1 MRLPLALKKDWFKGS
16 GAEMTSSEAIKL
28 ARVGN
33 PKAIAALMNRSL
45 QPKGIT
51 VKTSLNG
58 ECLSVLLE
66 AAQVPNQ
73 KEMVGWLKKG
83 MINLGSPSIHTVKLY
98 GRQTGAKYP
107 VWKREF
113 ELILPIHSSLPVVS
127 LPTASSTGSI
137 DISASPETPTTE
149 NVRMNQDSTEAEDVP
164 TPLAIFAIGTTVLG
178 MIGVVMALLLKPGN
192 ASNPSQGSVSFA
204 LFLFSFLF
212 MLPLGVVTLVIA
224 ASFGLRGRDK

>member
-1 MRLPLALKKDWFKGS
+1 
-16 GAEMTSSEAIKL
+16 MTSSEAIKL
-28 ARVGN
+28 ARAGN
-33 PKAIAALMNRSL
+33 PKAIAALMNHSL

-83 MINLGSPSIHTVKLY
+83 MINLGAPSIHTVKLY

-113 ELILPIHSSLPVVS
+113 ELILPIHSSVPVVS
-127 LPTASSTGSI
+127 LPTASNTDSI
-137 DISASPETPTTE
+137 DISASPETPTAE
-149 NVRMNQDSTEAEDVP
+149 SDRINEDSTEAED
-164 TPLAIFAIGTTVLG
+164 TPSLFAIFATGTTVLG
-178 MIGVVMALLLKPGN
+178 VIGVVMALMLNPGN
-192 ASNPSQGSVSFA
+192 ANNPSQGYASFA

-212 MLPLGVVTLVIA
+212 VLPLGVVALVIA
-224 ASFGLRGRDK
+224 ARFGLGGRDK

>member
-1 MRLPLALKKDWFKGS
+1 
-16 GAEMTSSEAIKL
+16 MTSSEAIKL
-28 ARVGN
+28 ARAGN
-33 PKAIAALMNRSL
+33 PKAIAALMNHSL

-51 VKTSLNG
+51 VKTALNG

-83 MINLGSPSIHTVKLY
+83 MINLGAPSIHTVKLY

-113 ELILPIHSSLPVVS
+113 ELILPIHSSVPVVS
-127 LPTASSTGSI
+127 LPTASNTDSI
-137 DISASPETPTTE
+137 DISASPETPTAE
-149 NVRMNQDSTEAEDVP
+149 SDRINEDSTEAED
-164 TPLAIFAIGTTVLG
+164 TPSLFALFATGTTVLG
-178 MIGVVMALLLKPGN
+178 VIGVVMALMLNPGSAN
-192 ASNPSQGSVSFA
+192 NPSQEYASFA

-212 MLPLGVVTLVIA
+212 VLPLGVVALVIA
-224 ASFGLRGRDK
+224 ARFSLGRRDK

>member
-1 MRLPLALKKDWFKGS
+1 
-16 GAEMTSSEAIKL
+16 MTSSEAIKL
-28 ARVGN
+28 ARAGN
-33 PKAIAALMNRSL
+33 PKAIAALMNHSL

-83 MINLGSPSIHTVKLY
+83 MINLGAASIHTVKLY

-113 ELILPIHSSLPVVS
+113 ELILPIHSSVPVVS
-127 LPTASSTGSI
+127 LPTASNTDSI
-137 DISASPETPTTE
+137 DISASPETPTAE
-149 NVRMNQDSTEAEDVP
+149 SDRINEDSTEAED
-164 TPLAIFAIGTTVLG
+164 TPSLFAIFATGTTVLG
-178 MIGVVMALLLKPGN
+178 VIGVVMALMLNPGSAN
-192 ASNPSQGSVSFA
+192 NPSQEYASFA

-212 MLPLGVVTLVIA
+212 VLPLGVVALVIA
-224 ASFGLRGRDK
+224 ARFSLGGRDK

>member
-1 MRLPLALKKDWFKGS
+1 
-16 GAEMTSSEAIKL
+16 MTSSEAIKL
-28 ARVGN
+28 ARAGN
-33 PKAIAALMNRSL
+33 PKAIAALMNHSL

-83 MINLGSPSIHTVKLY
+83 MINLGAPSIHTVKLY

-113 ELILPIHSSLPVVS
+113 ELILPIHSSVPVVS
-127 LPTASSTGSI
+127 LPTASNTDSI
-137 DISASPETPTTE
+137 DISASPETPTAE
-149 NVRMNQDSTEAEDVP
+149 SDRINEDSTEAED
-164 TPLAIFAIGTTVLG
+164 TPSLFAIFATGTTVLG
-178 MIGVVMALLLKPGN
+178 VIGVVMALMLNPGSAN
-192 ASNPSQGSVSFA
+192 NPSQEYASFA

-212 MLPLGVVTLVIA
+212 VLPLGVVALVIA
-224 ASFGLRGRDK
+224 ARFSVGRRDK

>member
-1 MRLPLALKKDWFKGS
+1 
-16 GAEMTSSEAIKL
+16 MTSSEAIKL
-28 ARVGN
+28 ARAGN
-33 PKAIAALMNRSL
+33 PKAIAALMNHSL

-83 MINLGSPSIHTVKLY
+83 MINLGAPSIHTVKLY

-113 ELILPIHSSLPVVS
+113 ELILPIHSSVPVVS
-127 LPTASSTGSI
+127 LPTASNTDSI
-137 DISASPETPTTE
+137 DISASPETPTAE
-149 NVRMNQDSTEAEDVP
+149 SDRINEDATEAED
-164 TPLAIFAIGTTVLG
+164 TPSLFAIFAIGTTVLG
-178 MIGVVMALLLKPGN
+178 VIGVVMALMLNPGSAN
-192 ASNPSQGSVSFA
+192 NPSQEYASFA

-212 MLPLGVVTLVIA
+212 VLPLGVVALVIA
-224 ASFGLRGRDK
+224 ARFSVGGRDK

>member
-1 MRLPLALKKDWFKGS
+1 
-16 GAEMTSSEAIKL
+16 MTSSEAIKL
-28 ARVGN
+28 ARAGN
-33 PKAIAALMNRSL
+33 PKAIAALMNHSL

-83 MINLGSPSIHTVKLY
+83 MINLGAPSIHTVKLY

-113 ELILPIHSSLPVVS
+113 ELILPIHSSVPVVS
-127 LPTASSTGSI
+127 LPTASNTDSI
-137 DISASPETPTTE
+137 DISAPPETPTAE
-149 NVRMNQDSTEAEDVP
+149 SDRINEDSTEAED
-164 TPLAIFAIGTTVLG
+164 TPSLFAIFATGTTVLG
-178 MIGVVMALLLKPGN
+178 VIGVVMALMLNPGSAN
-192 ASNPSQGSVSFA
+192 NPSQGYASFA

-212 MLPLGVVTLVIA
+212 VLPLGVVALVIA
-224 ASFGLRGRDK
+224 ARFSLGRRDK

>member
-1 MRLPLALKKDWFKGS
+1 
-16 GAEMTSSEAIKL
+16 MTSSEAIKL
-28 ARVGN
+28 ARAGN
-33 PKAIAALMNRSL
+33 PKAIAALMNHSL

-51 VKTSLNG
+51 VKTALNG

-83 MINLGSPSIHTVKLY
+83 MINLGAPSIHTVKLY

-113 ELILPIHSSLPVVS
+113 ELILPIHSSVPVVS
-127 LPTASSTGSI
+127 LPTASNTDLI
-137 DISASPETPTTE
+137 DISASPETPTAE
-149 NVRMNQDSTEAEDVP
+149 SDRINEDSTEAED
-164 TPLAIFAIGTTVLG
+164 TPSLFALFATGTTVLG
-178 MIGVVMALLLKPGN
+178 VIGVVMALMLNPGSAN
-192 ASNPSQGSVSFA
+192 NPSQEYASFA

-212 MLPLGVVTLVIA
+212 VLPLGVVALVIA
-224 ASFGLRGRDK
+224 ARFSLGRRDK

>member
-1 MRLPLALKKDWFKGS
+1 
-16 GAEMTSSEAIKL
+16 MTSSEAIKL
-28 ARVGN
+28 ARAGN
-33 PKAIAALMNRSL
+33 PKAIAALMNHSL

-51 VKTSLNG
+51 VKTALNG

-83 MINLGSPSIHTVKLY
+83 MINLGAPSIHTVKLY

-113 ELILPIHSSLPVVS
+113 ELILPIHSSVPVVS
-127 LPTASSTGSI
+127 LPTASNTDLI
-137 DISASPETPTTE
+137 DISASPETPTAE
-149 NVRMNQDSTEAEDVP
+149 SDRINEDSTEAED
-164 TPLAIFAIGTTVLG
+164 TPSLFALFATGTTVLG
-178 MIGVVMALLLKPGN
+178 VIGVVMALMLNPGSAN
-192 ASNPSQGSVSFA
+192 NPSQEYASFA

-212 MLPLGVVTLVIA
+212 VLPLGVVALVIA
-224 ASFGLRGRDK
+224 ARFIVGGRDK

>member
-1 MRLPLALKKDWFKGS
+1 
-16 GAEMTSSEAIKL
+16 MTSSEAIKL
-28 ARVGN
+28 ARAGN
-33 PKAIAALMNRSL
+33 PKAIAALMNHSL

-83 MINLGSPSIHTVKLY
+83 MINLGAPSIHKVKLY

-113 ELILPIHSSLPVVS
+113 ELILPIHSSVPVVS
-127 LPTASSTGSI
+127 LPTASNTDSI
-137 DISASPETPTTE
+137 DISASPETPTAE
-149 NVRMNQDSTEAEDVP
+149 SDRINEDSTEAED
-164 TPLAIFAIGTTVLG
+164 TPSLFAIFATGTTVLG
-178 MIGVVMALLLKPGN
+178 VIGVVMALMLNPGSAN
-192 ASNPSQGSVSFA
+192 NPSQEYASFA

-212 MLPLGVVTLVIA
+212 VLPLGVVALVIA
-224 ASFGLRGRDK
+224 ARFSLGGRDK

>member
-1 MRLPLALKKDWFKGS
+1 
-16 GAEMTSSEAIKL
+16 MTSSEAIKL
-28 ARVGN
+28 ARAGN
-33 PKAIAALMNRSL
+33 PKAIAALMNHSL

-83 MINLGSPSIHTVKLY
+83 MINLGAPSIHTVKLY

-113 ELILPIHSSLPVVS
+113 ELILPIHSSVPVVS
-127 LPTASSTGSI
+127 LPTASNTDSI
-137 DISASPETPTTE
+137 DISAPPETPTAE
-149 NVRMNQDSTEAEDVP
+149 SDRINEDSTEAED
-164 TPLAIFAIGTTVLG
+164 TPSLFAIFATGTTVLG
-178 MIGVVMALLLKPGN
+178 VIGVVMALMLNPGN
-192 ASNPSQGSVSFA
+192 ANNPSQGYASFA

-212 MLPLGVVTLVIA
+212 VLPLGVVALVIA
-224 ASFGLRGRDK
+224 ARFSLGRRDK

>member
-1 MRLPLALKKDWFKGS
+1 
-16 GAEMTSSEAIKL
+16 MTSSEAIKL
-28 ARVGN
+28 ARAGN
-33 PKAIAALMNRSL
+33 PKAIAALMNHSL

-83 MINLGSPSIHTVKLY
+83 MINLGAPSIHTVKLY

-113 ELILPIHSSLPVVS
+113 ELILPIHSSVPVVS
-127 LPTASSTGSI
+127 LPTASNTDSI
-137 DISASPETPTTE
+137 DISASPETPTAE
-149 NVRMNQDSTEAEDVP
+149 SDRINEDATEAED
-164 TPLAIFAIGTTVLG
+164 TPSLFAIFAIGTTVLG
-178 MIGVVMALLLKPGN
+178 VIGVVMALMLNPGSAN
-192 ASNPSQGSVSFA
+192 NPSQEYASFA

-212 MLPLGVVTLVIA
+212 VLPLGVVALVIA
-224 ASFGLRGRDK
+224 ARFSLGGRDK

>member
-1 MRLPLALKKDWFKGS
+1 
-16 GAEMTSSEAIKL
+16 MTSSEAIKL
-28 ARVGN
+28 ARAGN
-33 PKAIAALMNRSL
+33 PKAIAALMNHSL

-83 MINLGSPSIHTVKLY
+83 MINLGAPSIHTVKLY

-113 ELILPIHSSLPVVS
+113 ELILPIHSSVPVVS
-127 LPTASSTGSI
+127 LPTASNTDSI
-137 DISASPETPTTE
+137 DISASPETPTAE
-149 NVRMNQDSTEAEDVP
+149 SDRINEDSTEAED
-164 TPLAIFAIGTTVLG
+164 TPSLFAIFATGTTVLG
-178 MIGVVMALLLKPGN
+178 VIGVVMALMLNPGSAN
-192 ASNPSQGSVSFA
+192 NPSQEYASFA

-212 MLPLGVVTLVIA
+212 VLPLGVVALVIA
-224 ASFGLRGRDK
+224 ARFSVGGRDK

>member
-1 MRLPLALKKDWFKGS
+1 
-16 GAEMTSSEAIKL
+16 MTSSEAIKL
-28 ARVGN
+28 ARAGN
-33 PKAIAALMNRSL
+33 PKAIAALMNHSL

-51 VKTSLNG
+51 VKTALNG

-83 MINLGSPSIHTVKLY
+83 MINLGAPSIHKVKLY

-113 ELILPIHSSLPVVS
+113 ELILPIHSSVPVVS
-127 LPTASSTGSI
+127 LPTASNTDSI
-137 DISASPETPTTE
+137 DISASPETPTAE
-149 NVRMNQDSTEAEDVP
+149 SDRINEDSTEAED
-164 TPLAIFAIGTTVLG
+164 TPSLFAIFAIGTTVLG
-178 MIGVVMALLLKPGN
+178 VIGVVMALMLNPGSAN
-192 ASNPSQGSVSFA
+192 NPSQEYASFA

-212 MLPLGVVTLVIA
+212 VLPLGVVALVIA
-224 ASFGLRGRDK
+224 ARFSLGRRDK